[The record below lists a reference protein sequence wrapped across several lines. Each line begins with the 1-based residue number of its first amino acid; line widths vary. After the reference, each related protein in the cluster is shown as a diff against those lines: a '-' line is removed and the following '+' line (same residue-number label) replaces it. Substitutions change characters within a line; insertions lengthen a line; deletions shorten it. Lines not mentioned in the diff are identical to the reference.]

1 MSPLSAG
8 LPYVNP
14 SPWDADMSRLVGL
27 TTIVT
32 GASSGIGE
40 ALARRFLAEGATVF
54 AASRREPAVEGITW
68 IETDVTS
75 ATSCNELIAAAG
87 ETLDVIVNNAGVQI
101 EKTITETTDEDY
113 DLVMDVNVRG
123 VFNCCRAAVRQMQ
136 AQPSDGSIINIG
148 SVAGNNADHGMAVY
162 NASKGAVHALTRAIA
177 TDHGRDGIRCNAISP
192 GWILTA
198 LADAA
203 FEQAGNPAAARAA
216 AERRHPGGRMGT
228 PDDIAGLAVY
238 LASPE
243 SSFVSGSCYT
253 IDGGLTAQSPISPDD
268 F

>member
-1 MSPLSAG
+1 MA
-8 LPYVNP
+8 
-14 SPWDADMSRLVGL
+14 RLDGL

-40 ALARRFLAEGATVF
+40 AIARRFVAEGATVF
-54 AASRREPAVEGITW
+54 AASRSRSHVAGAGW
-68 IETDVTS
+68 IETDVAS
-75 ATSCNELIAAAG
+75 AASCEALIAAAG
-87 ETLDVIVNNAGVQI
+87 TVDVIVNNAGVQV
-101 EKTITETTDEDY
+101 EKSIADTTDADY

-136 AQPSDGSIINIG
+136 AQESGGAIINIG

-203 FEQAGNPAAARAA
+203 FELADDPAAARAA

-238 LASPE
+238 LASAE
-243 SSFVSGSCYT
+243 SGFVSGSCFT

-268 F
+268 V